1 MKNSEHMKKIS
12 KEGNNMKR
20 YKVIYYAIKPNGE
33 RSTGTKAIQ
42 IESSNLQEAIEFANW
57 LNACKTTHDCVAI
70 WSVSPEPQLEKWMIS
85 WIPAARRNKH
95 TDTWHISK
103 QPTHTNT
110 TAGA

>member
-1 MKNSEHMKKIS
+1 MN
-12 KEGNNMKR
+12 R
-20 YKVIYYAIKPNGE
+20 YKVIYFPVKPNGE

-42 IESSNLQEAIEFANW
+42 IETSNLQEAIEFANW
-57 LNACKTTHDCVAI
+57 LNIEGKHDCVAI

-103 QPTHTNT
+103 QPHTNT